1 VSGETN
7 GEGGGA
13 SACDVE
19 RYEQLRARALAGEPD
34 GFRMGLAICQRRGIA
49 AWTRAWQSTPPA
61 ARVGPARPR
70 IELRADPAQIVD
82 VLAAMALAC
91 AGAG

>member
-1 VSGETN
+1 VSTETD

-13 SACDVE
+13 SAFDVE
-19 RYEQLRARALAGEPD
+19 RYEHLRARALAGEPD
-34 GFRMGLAICQRRGIA
+34 GFQMGLAVCQRRGVA

-61 ARVGPARPR
+61 ARVGPVQPA
-70 IELRADPAQIVD
+70 IELRADAAQIVD